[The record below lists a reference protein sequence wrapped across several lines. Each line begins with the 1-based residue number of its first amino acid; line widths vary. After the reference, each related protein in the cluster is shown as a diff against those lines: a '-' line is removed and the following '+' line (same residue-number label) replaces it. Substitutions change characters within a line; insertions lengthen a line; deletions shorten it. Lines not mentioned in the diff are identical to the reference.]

1 MYALTMRFT
10 LPEATDW
17 SKIPGLMEDRART
30 LYRDMP
36 GLISKAFV
44 YDPATREYGGNYV
57 WETREAVDAFLA
69 SEIVVRAREKF
80 GDPVYSVHP
89 IAVYL
94 DRGQVIVPSEAA
106 PAYKTYIAALPNRC
120 PCVNQRMTRKR

>member
-69 SEIVVRAREKF
+69 SEIVAQAREKF

-94 DRGQVIVPSEAA
+94 DRGQVIAPSEAA
-106 PAYKTYIAALPNRC
+106 PAHKS
-120 PCVNQRMTRKR
+120 

>member
-1 MYALTMRFT
+1 M
-10 LPEATDW
+10 
-17 SKIPGLMEDRART
+17 
-30 LYRDMP
+30 
-36 GLISKAFV
+36 
-44 YDPATREYGGNYV
+44 

-69 SEIVVRAREKF
+69 SEIVAQAREKF

-106 PAYKTYIAALPNRC
+106 PAHKS
-120 PCVNQRMTRKR
+120 

>member
-1 MYALTMRFT
+1 
-10 LPEATDW
+10 
-17 SKIPGLMEDRART
+17 MEDRART
-30 LYRDMP
+30 IYRDMP

-69 SEIVVRAREKF
+69 SEIVVQAREKF

-106 PAYKTYIAALPNRC
+106 PAYKT
-120 PCVNQRMTRKR
+120 

>member
-10 LPEATDW
+10 LPDTTDW
-17 SKIPGLMEDRART
+17 SKIPGLMEERART

-44 YDPATREYGGNYV
+44 YDPSTREYGGNYV
-57 WETREAVDAFLA
+57 WESREAIDAFLA
-69 SEIVVRAREKF
+69 SEIVAQAREKF
-80 GDPVYSVHP
+80 GDPIYSVHP
-89 IAVYL
+89 IAAYL

-106 PAYKTYIAALPNRC
+106 PAHKS
-120 PCVNQRMTRKR
+120 

>member
-17 SKIPGLMEDRART
+17 SKIPGLEDRART

-69 SEIVVRAREKF
+69 SAIVVRAREKF

-106 PAYKTYIAALPNRC
+106 PAYKT
-120 PCVNQRMTRKR
+120 